1 MCRADYS
8 LLLGINRSSVPSS
21 VPKLRRNSTTRPPNR
36 RSVAAYPPGI
46 ELPESTPE
54 DGVQLEEAAGNEE
67 DLEAATVG
75 SSWEEDPCCFKSVD
89 GRKVHGDSALLLE
102 LTHG

>member
-1 MCRADYS
+1 M
-8 LLLGINRSSVPSS
+8 LGIGTFCRGIFVGAEKTEFEAS
-21 VPKLRRNSTTRPPNR
+21 

-46 ELPESTPE
+46 ELPDSTPE

-89 GRKVHGDSALLLE
+89 GRKVHGDSALLRS
-102 LTHG
+102 